1 MKKQTLLVLFTI
13 VAFSINAQDFKQSL
27 QGITKV
33 KLMSTNDIIVKSHDK
48 NEILIESNGHKRPEK
63 AKGLKAIY
71 AGGTDNTG
79 LGINVEKNGDVL
91 EVTNLK
97 NMHGPKMVVYISESV
112 AVHAECK
119 TVGDLNIS
127 GFKSEIEV
135 KATAGTIKIL
145 DVTGPVI
152 AKASAGDITVEFS
165 KVNQSSPI
173 SIYSSA
179 GDVDIKLPANT
190 AANLDLRSTMG
201 EIYTDFDLKFSNE
214 KKDMKILSGRRHL
227 KTEINNGGVGITLRS
242 SVGDIYLRKS
252 K

>member
-1 MKKQTLLVLFTI
+1 MKKRTLLVLFTM
-13 VAFSINAQDFKQSL
+13 VAFTISAQDFKQSL
-27 QGITKV
+27 QGISKV
-33 KLMSTNDIIVKSHDK
+33 KILSSNDITIKSHDK
-48 NEILIESNGHKRPEK
+48 NEIIIDGNGHKRPKK
-63 AKGLKAIY
+63 AEGLKAVY

-79 LGINVEKNGDVL
+79 LGIYVEKNGDVL
-91 EVTNLK
+91 ELTNLR
-97 NMHGPKMVVYISESV
+97 NIHGPKMVVYVSESV

-135 KATAGTIKIL
+135 KVVAGKIDIS

-152 AKASAGDITVEFS
+152 AKASAGDITVDFG

-179 GDVDIKLPANT
+179 GDVDIKLPEST
-190 AANLDLRSTMG
+190 PANLDLRSTMG
-201 EIYTDFDLKFSNE
+201 EIYTDFDLKFPNE
-214 KKDMKILSGRRHL
+214 KKNMKILSGKRHL
-227 KTEINNGGVGITLRS
+227 TSEINNGGVTITLRS
-242 SVGDIYLRKS
+242 SVGDIYLRK